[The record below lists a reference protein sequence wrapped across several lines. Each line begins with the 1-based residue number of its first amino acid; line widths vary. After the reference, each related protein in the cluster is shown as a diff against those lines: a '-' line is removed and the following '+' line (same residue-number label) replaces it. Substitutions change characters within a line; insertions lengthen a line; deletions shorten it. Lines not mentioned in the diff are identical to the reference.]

1 MMDTLKRVTASR
13 RKESTITVNAQQSE
27 LNERCPL
34 CGRTADAPRLSIR
47 EALLNTVCAVIV
59 LAILVPACWFSEQWL
74 ELAGQRA
81 VDHLFWREPIESWSR

>member
-1 MMDTLKRVTASR
+1 MMDTLKRVTVSR
-13 RKESTITVNAQQSE
+13 LKGSTVTAKAPQME

-59 LAILVPACWFSEQWL
+59 LAILVPAFLFSEQWL
-74 ELAGQRA
+74 ERAGQRA
-81 VDHLFWREPIESWSR
+81 VDHMFWHEPIESWNR

>member
-1 MMDTLKRVTASR
+1 MDTLKRVTASQ
-13 RKESTITVNAQQSE
+13 RKGSAIQANAPQRE

-34 CGRTADAPRLSIR
+34 CGRTADTPGLSIR

-74 ELAGQRA
+74 ERAGQRA
-81 VDHLFWREPIESWSR
+81 MDHMFWREPIESWNR

>member
-1 MMDTLKRVTASR
+1 MA
-13 RKESTITVNAQQSE
+13 NAPQRE
-27 LNERCPL
+27 LNEHCPV
-34 CGRTADAPRLSIR
+34 CGRPADAPQLSIR

-74 ELAGQRA
+74 ERAGQRA